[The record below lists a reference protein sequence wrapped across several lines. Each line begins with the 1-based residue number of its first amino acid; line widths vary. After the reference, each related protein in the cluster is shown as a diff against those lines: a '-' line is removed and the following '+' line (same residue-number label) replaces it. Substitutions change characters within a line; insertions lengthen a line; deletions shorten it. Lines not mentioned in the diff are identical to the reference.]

1 MAARSEDAP
10 KLTRSAPQGTVDRPI
25 RVMHVVDLLA
35 LAGMEYGVIKVANR
49 LDPERVAVS
58 ICCLRIQADAT
69 KPVLDPRIPVF
80 PLGERVERN
89 PGLVFKLAELFRR
102 ERVDIVHSHNW
113 ATYFYSTL
121 AARLARVPVH
131 IHGEH
136 GHDSQAPAPRRLL
149 IKRAL
154 APGVTRFVA
163 VSGDLARELVQEW
176 HLRPEQ
182 VRLIPNGV
190 DLDRFHAEQA
200 SDALRASLG
209 IPPGEKV
216 VASVGGLRRI
226 KDYPTLLGAFS
237 LLRARLGEGRLLIV
251 GHSYYREIREEL
263 DRLAER
269 LGIRDEVIFTGV
281 RQDVPALLRLC
292 DVYVNSSLFEGMSNT
307 ILEAMAM
314 GIPVVATRVGGNPE
328 LVTDRVT
335 GYLVPPG
342 DPGALAGRVE
352 ELLRDAALRATMGA
366 AARDQVERRHRMESM
381 VRANE
386 ELYRETVWRR
396 RIRRHAPP
404 RQWVK
409 RGVARAL
416 AGSGALAALGRIH
429 PPGLAVLTYHRV
441 LPLPVAR
448 EYPFRAMVIARDE
461 FEGQI
466 AHLARRYR
474 VLPLGEAVAHLTAGS
489 LPPRA
494 AAITFD
500 DGYQDNYEHALPL
513 LRRYGLPATFF
524 VVTDALDGRIRLWW
538 DVVAESVAAARGRL
552 DARTLE
558 TLPRWARAAFAG
570 GERSASRAIRDL
582 VSRLNAA
589 EPCERAAVLAAIDGA
604 CRGLR
609 EAPPRL
615 MLSWDEARE
624 MAAHGMQFESHTRT
638 HAFLDEIGE
647 RDAYEELSGSLARIA
662 EVLGQ
667 RARFLAYPRGR
678 ASLEQYAVIRRAG
691 IEAALTTQLGTN
703 RPGCDL
709 LALSRMDIGY
719 SRLDLGFDASVFDAE
734 MAGAFGVAGRD

>member
-1 MAARSEDAP
+1 MTSSGPEGP
-10 KLTRSAPQGTVDRPI
+10 VDRPI

-35 LAGMEYGVIKVANR
+35 LAGMEYGVMKVANR
-49 LDPERVAVS
+49 LDPARVAVS
-58 ICCLRIQADAT
+58 ICCLRFQADAA
-69 KPVLDPRIPVF
+69 KAVLDPRIPVF
-80 PLGERVERN
+80 ALEERVERN
-89 PGLVFKLAELFRR
+89 LGLVLKLAGLFRR
-102 ERVDIVHSHNW
+102 ERIDIVHSHNW

-121 AARLARVPVH
+121 AARLAGVPVH

-136 GHDSQAPAPRRLL
+136 GHDSQAPARRRLL

-154 APGVTRFVA
+154 APAVTRFVA
-163 VSGDLARELVQEW
+163 VSGDLGRELVQDW
-176 HLRPEQ
+176 HLRPER
-182 VRLIPNGV
+182 VRLIANGV
-190 DLDRFHAEQA
+190 DLDRFHAEKA
-200 SDALRASLG
+200 SDALRDSLG

-216 VASVGGLRRI
+216 VVSVGGLRRI

-237 LLRARLGEGRLLIV
+237 LLRARLGEGRLVIV

-263 DRLAER
+263 DQLAET
-269 LGIRDEVIFTGV
+269 LGIRDQVIFTGV

-328 LVTDRVT
+328 LVTDGVT

-342 DPGALAGRVE
+342 DPGALARRVE
-352 ELLRDAALRATMGA
+352 ALLRDPALRAAMGE
-366 AARDQVERRHRMESM
+366 AARGQVERRHRMESM

-409 RGVARAL
+409 RAVARAL
-416 AGSGALAALGRIH
+416 AGSGTLAALGRIH

-448 EYPFRAMVIARDE
+448 DYPFRAMVIARDE

-474 VLPLGEAVAHLTAGS
+474 VLPLGEAIERLSAGT

-494 AAITFD
+494 VSITFD
-500 DGYQDNYEHALPL
+500 DGYQDNYEHALPV

-538 DVVAESVAAARGRL
+538 DAVAESVAAARGRL
-552 DARTLE
+552 DARALE
-558 TLPRWARAAFAG
+558 TLPRWARFAFDASG
-570 GERSASRAIRDL
+570 RSAPRAIQDL
-582 VSRLNAA
+582 VTRLNEAR
-589 EPCERAAVLAAIDGA
+589 PSERAATLAAIEVA
-604 CRGLR
+604 CRGYR

-624 MAAHGMQFESHTRT
+624 MAAHGLQFESHTRT
-638 HAFLDEIGE
+638 HAFLDEIGKE
-647 RDAYEELSGSLARIA
+647 EAYEELSGSLARIA

-678 ASLEQYAVIRRAG
+678 ASLDQYPVIRRAG

-709 LALSRMDIGY
+709 LALSRVDIGY

-734 MAGAFGVAGRD
+734 MAGTFRVAGRD